1 MLEYKTIFQY
11 CKVQSIYNI
20 RNTLVERK
28 LSRSGNGW
36 SLFMPKTII
45 ELLKI
50 NPESDNVELI
60 IENDVLKVKKAEKQS

>member
-1 MLEYKTIFQY
+1 MLEYKAIFRY
-11 CKVQSIYNI
+11 CKVLCIYNV
-20 RNTLVERK
+20 RNICVERK

-50 NPESDNVELI
+50 NPETDHVEFI
-60 IENDVLKVKKAEKQS
+60 VENDILKIKKAEHER